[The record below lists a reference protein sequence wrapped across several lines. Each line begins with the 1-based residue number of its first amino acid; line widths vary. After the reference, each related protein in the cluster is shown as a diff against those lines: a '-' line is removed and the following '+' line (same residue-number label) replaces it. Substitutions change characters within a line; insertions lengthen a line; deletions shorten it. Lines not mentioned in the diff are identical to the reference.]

1 MVVRAVRLRP
11 DPLLLNESSLFKL
24 MQERLKAAL
33 DERFD
38 DIEECK
44 DIQEHGCASCAPYGF
59 IYYHETR
66 KFFNEYEEELEDYFY
81 EIFGDDWMKQFVA
94 DKTVTDTMTFKN
106 YCVWVMIE
114 LYCLGRVDQE
124 IQAAEEASNAY
135 WVDGKLISN
144 N

>member
-1 MVVRAVRLRP
+1 
-11 DPLLLNESSLFKL
+11 

-66 KFFNEYEEELEDYFY
+66 KFFDEYEEEIEQELEYM
-81 EIFGDDWMKQFVA
+81 FGDDWMQSNWLA
-94 DKTVTDTMTFKN
+94 PPPD
-106 YCVWVMIE
+106 
-114 LYCLGRVDQE
+114 LYNRNNNC
-124 IQAAEEASNAY
+124 S
-135 WVDGKLISN
+135 WLIDR
-144 N
+144 